1 MTNYHPAQNLALFFG
16 RILFAAIFVIS
27 GFNKV
32 FNYDGTVAYMMQAGM
47 DFYVPQLAI
56 VAIVFELG
64 GGLMVLFGWHAKIGA
79 SLLLIFVLSVNF
91 AIHHYWDYP
100 AAEAPFQMINFYKN
114 FSILGG
120 TFYIMSFGAGRYSF
134 DGMRRTK
141 FKRPTAPDIT
151 NNVKKETP
159 VKEN

>member
-1 MTNYHPAQNLALFFG
+1 MTNYHPSQNLALLLG

-32 FNYDGTVAYMMQAGM
+32 FNMDGTVAYMMQAGM

-56 VAIVFELG
+56 AAIVFELG

-79 SLLLIFVLSVNF
+79 LLLFIFILAVNF

-100 AAEAPFQMINFYKN
+100 AAEAPFQMINFFKN
-114 FSILGG
+114 IAILGG
-120 TFYIMSFGAGRYSF
+120 TLYIMSFGPGRYSF
-134 DGMRRTK
+134 DGVRRTK
-141 FKRPTAPDIT
+141 FKRPTAPNI
-151 NNVKKETP
+151 NNAKKETP